1 MSEEIKNEITNRG
14 EEMVDDSYDYIS
26 AINEMKKNTVSREA
40 YEKLIRERNT
50 LADAVING
58 SPAPSVANKD
68 KPDIDALRSKLFS
81 PKSCDDGMT
90 SMEFI
95 DTALQLRDAIL
106 DTEGKDIFMPE
117 GRGVVVTAEDR
128 EQAETTARI
137 YRECLDYAQGDA
149 TVFRNE
155 LMRRTVDTSTVP
167 SRGHNSYYRR

>member
-1 MSEEIKNEITNRG
+1 MSEEVKNTSESG
-14 EEMVDDSYDYIS
+14 EEIVNDSYDYIS

-40 YEKLIRERNT
+40 YEKLIKERNT

-58 SPAPSVANKD
+58 STVPNVAPKE
-68 KPDIDALRSKLFS
+68 KPDIDGLRNKLFS
-81 PKSCDDGMT
+81 QQSRDDGMT

-117 GRGVVVTAEDR
+117 GRGVVLTADDR
-128 EQAETTARI
+128 EQAETAARI

-149 TVFRNE
+149 TVFRNA
-155 LMRRTVDTSTVP
+155 LMRRTVDTSTAP

>member
-1 MSEEIKNEITNRG
+1 MNDNEILNHASGEEI
-14 EEMVDDSYDYIS
+14 VDDSYDYIS

-40 YEKLIRERNT
+40 YEKIIRERNT

-58 SPAPSVANKD
+58 ATMPVAAPKEA
-68 KPDIDALRSKLFS
+68 PDIDALRSKLFS
-81 PKSCDDGMT
+81 PQSRDDGLT
-90 SMEFI
+90 SMEFV

-106 DTEGKDIFMPE
+106 EAEGKDIFMPE

-128 EQAETTARI
+128 EQAETAARI

>member
-1 MSEEIKNEITNRG
+1 MENEIKEPIANTSEPIVN
-14 EEMVDDSYDYIS
+14 DSYDYIS
-26 AINEMKKNTVSREA
+26 AINEMKKNTVPRKV
-40 YEKLIRERNT
+40 YEEIIRERNT

-58 SPAPSVANKD
+58 NALPNVANKEA
-68 KPDIDALRSKLFS
+68 PDVDALRSKLFS
-81 PKSCDDGMT
+81 PKSCDDGLT

-106 DTEGKDIFMPE
+106 DTEGKDIFVPE

-137 YRECLDYAQGDA
+137 YKECLDYAQGDA
-149 TVFRNE
+149 EVFRNE

-167 SRGHNSYYRR
+167 SRGYNSYYRR

>member
-1 MSEEIKNEITNRG
+1 MSEEKTPVVSG
-14 EEMVDDSYDYIS
+14 EEVVNDSYDYIS

-40 YEKLIRERNT
+40 YEKLINERNA

-58 SPAPSVANKD
+58 TAAPVVETKPAPN
-68 KPDIDALRSKLFS
+68 IDALRNKLFS
-81 PKSCDDGMT
+81 PQSRDDGMT

-128 EQAETTARI
+128 EQAETAARI

-149 TVFRNE
+149 TIFRNE
-155 LMRRTVDTSTVP
+155 LMRRTVDTSTVTAKGRNNP
-167 SRGHNSYYRR
+167 YYRR